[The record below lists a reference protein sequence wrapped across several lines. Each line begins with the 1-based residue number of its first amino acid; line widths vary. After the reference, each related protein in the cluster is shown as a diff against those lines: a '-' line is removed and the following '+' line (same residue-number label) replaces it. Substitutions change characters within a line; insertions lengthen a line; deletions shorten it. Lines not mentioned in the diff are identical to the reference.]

1 MNNLFIYALQTYCI
15 YLMIEQLVAYFSEKY
30 GEAPE
35 TVSVATN
42 SKTEYTLT
50 GDYDSASTSKQSDK
64 SVTVDDSSAIGQVVK
79 EHIDAVEEEIC
90 LNGAYIDGISFSQPG
105 PSAHFPDS
113 WSFYTAKDSDGW
125 FLVTVRSDSVDPSI
139 RELLTESVE
148 TVIQKEND
156 PEFSGDQIRDIQFL
170 FSSMKENML
179 ESVNGQLH
187 TPNPHKYYT
196 VDSLESYLDHISDSQ
211 EEYKELLEKDAYS
224 VTLRLNN
231 RDEQPPY
238 SVTAAAELCMRSHI
252 QKTLQTD
259 IEHLTQSSLIG
270 WGEPSDETY
279 EEAIQYFIRIPFT
292 ENTLGKTY

>member
-1 MNNLFIYALQTYCI
+1 MH
-15 YLMIEQLVAYFSEKY
+15 LMIGQLVSYFSKKY

-50 GDYDSASTSKQSDK
+50 GDYDSASTSNQSDK
-64 SVTVDDSSAIGQVVK
+64 SVTVDASSSIGQVVK

-90 LNGAYIDGISFSQPG
+90 LKGAYIDGISFSQPG
-105 PSAHFPDS
+105 LSAHFPDS
-113 WSFYTAKDSDGW
+113 WSFYTAKDSEGW

-139 RELLTESVE
+139 KELLNESLE

-156 PEFSGDQIRDIQFL
+156 PEFSEDQIRDIQFL

-179 ESVNGQLH
+179 ESVNGQFR

-196 VDSLESYLDHISDSQ
+196 ADSLESYLDHISDSQ
-211 EEYKELLEKDAYS
+211 EEYEKLLEKDAYP
-224 VTLRLNN
+224 VTLRLND

-238 SVTAAAELCMRSHI
+238 SVTTAAELCMRSHI

-259 IEHLTQSSLIG
+259 VEHMPQSSLIG
-270 WGEPSDETY
+270 WGEPSNEQC
-279 EEAIQYFIRIPFT
+279 EEIIQYFIRIPFT
-292 ENTLGKTY
+292 DNTLGKTY